1 MEPFTGTGPDFRRPV
16 ATTGS
21 ASRRTLNGV
30 SRENAAGSSDERCEP
45 KREVAT
51 HPKRLRVEPRD
62 GEGHSR

>member
-45 KREVAT
+45 QA
-51 HPKRLRVEPRD
+51 
-62 GEGHSR
+62 